1 MSCAAIIVAAGHG
14 RRMGFDKMV
23 ALLGDKPVL
32 QWSLDAFL
40 GAREVETVV
49 VVTSEERFAQLDP
62 GTGKPVLRVDG
73 DRERFLSVMRGLD
86 AIPSPPAYVAVHD
99 GARPLILP
107 EQIDQVIRT
116 SHDEGAAALARRVT
130 ETIKT
135 ADDHDFTHRSMS
147 RDRLWIME
155 TPQVFRF
162 EILRRAYRATES
174 QHLEVTD
181 DVSAAEAIGVSTRLV
196 ENILPNLKIT
206 LPQDLALAEAILK
219 TRQG

>member
-23 ALLGDKPVL
+23 APLGGKPVL

-40 GAREVETVV
+40 EAGEVETVV
-49 VVTSEERFAQLDP
+49 VVTSEERFAHLDP

-86 AIPSPPAYVAVHD
+86 AIPSPPSYVAVHD
-99 GARPLILP
+99 GARPFILP

-116 SHDEGAAALARRVT
+116 SHDEDAAALARRVT

-135 ADDHDFTHRSMS
+135 ADDHDFTQRSVP

-155 TPQVFRF
+155 TPQAFRF

-174 QHLEVTD
+174 QALEVTD
-181 DVSAAEAIGVSTRLV
+181 DVSAAEAIGVPTRLV
-196 ENILPNLKIT
+196 ENLLPNLKIT

-219 TRQG
+219 TRQE

>member
-1 MSCAAIIVAAGHG
+1 MSCAAIIVAAGQGH
-14 RRMGFDKMV
+14 RMGFDKMT
-23 ALLGDKPVL
+23 ALLEGKPVL

-40 GAREVETVV
+40 QAREIETVV
-49 VVTSEERFAQLDP
+49 VVTSEERFAHLDP

-73 DRERFLSVMRGLD
+73 DRERFLSVIRGLD
-86 AIPSPPAYVAVHD
+86 AFPSPPAYVAVHD

-107 EQIDQVIRT
+107 AQIDQVIKASR
-116 SHDEGAAALARRVT
+116 DEGAAALARRVT

-135 ADDHDFTHRSMS
+135 TDDNDFTHRSVP

-155 TPQVFRF
+155 TPQAFRF

-174 QHLEVTD
+174 QALEVTD
-181 DVSAAEAIGVSTRLV
+181 DVSAAEAIGVPTRLV
-196 ENILPNLKIT
+196 ENLLSNLKVT

-219 TRQG
+219 TREG